1 MSSSFID
8 STGSNDDGFGPETPV
23 SRKAQSEAKLDRLI
37 FWVSES
43 LLQSLQQVVALRDA
57 KSFKASAGRR
67 RPARES
73 VRELEQRMGRD
84 KIILGEVKEII
95 SMPKYDDEAYKIQV
109 DPKTIKLDPKVETQL
124 REFVSVIAS
133 LYLSNPFHNFSH
145 CSHVAMSIMKLLSRI
160 VAPRNVIDEATLD
173 LFDEQQNF
181 AEDLHDYT
189 YGITSDP
196 LTQFSILL
204 AAVIHDVDH
213 RGISNGDLCKE
224 NELLAKIFNGKS
236 VAEHNSV
243 DLAWQALMDPNFQ
256 DLRDCIYTD
265 ATELRRFRQVGS
277 HDCLCRAFVS
287 YSLYLKQYLQHHI
300 KSHHHFSSTRLH

>member
-1 MSSSFID
+1 MD

-43 LLQSLQQVVALRDA
+43 LLQSLRQVVALRDA
-57 KSFKASAGRR
+57 KSLKTSTGRH

-84 KIILGEVKEII
+84 KIILGEVKEVI
-95 SMPKYDDEAYKIQV
+95 SMPKYDHEAYKMQV
-109 DPKTIKLDPKVETQL
+109 DPKTIKLDPNVETQL

-133 LYLSNPFHNFSH
+133 LYLSNPFHNFAH

-160 VAPRNVIDEATLD
+160 VAPRNVIDETMID
-173 LFDEQQNF
+173 LFEEKDF

-196 LTQFSILL
+196 LTQFSVLL

-213 RGISNGDLCKE
+213 RGIGNGDLCKE
-224 NELLAKIFNGKS
+224 NELLAKIFKGKS
-236 VAEHNSV
+236 VAEQNSV

-265 ATELRRFRQVGS
+265 ATELRRFRQVKFQYCICS
-277 HDCLCRAFVS
+277 VFVGCS
-287 YSLYLKQYLQHHI
+287 PHSKRYKASQYHI
-300 KSHHHFSSTRLH
+300 KSHHHCPFISLY